1 MEERLQTLLKEKF
14 GKNLDNCS
22 KEEIFEALLLLTK
35 EANKKLPRNE
45 GEKKA
50 VLYFGRVFN
59 RKAFIE

>member
-35 EANKKLPRNE
+35 EANKKRPRNE
-45 GEKKA
+45 GEKK
-50 VLYFGRVFN
+50 L
-59 RKAFIE
+59 